1 MFERKNGYHNLEN
14 LVQGYPVPNCPE
26 EAHHEDLPVEITAQ
40 IQLDDDKYREL
51 CTKAAALD
59 ILTAHINATG
69 KVNDDVV
76 YAVTGTTG
84 IQSKE
89 NDNQYQRWWLDTIAK
104 NEALIKENEEL
115 KQKLEALNSPEQETA
130 DE

>member
-1 MFERKNGYHNLEN
+1 MKDIKR
-14 LVQGYPVPNCPE
+14 GYPNPNYTD
-26 EAHHEDLPVEITAQ
+26 EDIQDGIPLEMNAEIM
-40 IQLDDDKYREL
+40 IDDKEYREL
-51 CTKAAALD
+51 VAKAAALD

-104 NEALIKENEEL
+104 NEALIKENEAL